1 MNSLIATPS
10 SPPPFLPPIPRRSSP
25 ARVLD
30 ALARGASA
38 EEVLA
43 AAAHVGGAWIDP
55 DPVAPDHRIVTVVRR
70 FEREDESAVL
80 LIDTVTH
87 MHRTDLAP
95 FVLDRVE
102 HEGVR
107 LHAGAFSL
115 PATLRATVALLVERP
130 LDPELGAT
138 RERWRPVYDR
148 TEALPGDGEVCVT
161 AGGGR
166 SSILALPDALPQ
178 RFVHADPSEDPAP
191 ASAGAI
197 HRGRI
202 DSQALGFPLDVW
214 CHLPANAAERG
225 VAGVAIL
232 SDGDRLT
239 SEVPLLPA
247 LDRASAD
254 GALPPVATVLY
265 ATVDPADRPMALGMN
280 PALAGFLT
288 DELLPWA
295 GTFAALPTDPARR
308 VVGGASL
315 GGLAAADLVR
325 RAPHVA
331 RNAIVQ
337 SGSFWWPDPADGAA
351 PGEQLELWRHG
362 GSAAGIRIFQ
372 EVGEFEG
379 HLLGLN
385 REFRA
390 LAEAAGATVQYRE
403 YCGGHDFA
411 CWRVGLV
418 DGLIALLG
426 EGSAPSSG
434 RIA

>member
-1 MNSLIATPS
+1 M
-10 SPPPFLPPIPRRSSP
+10 
-25 ARVLD
+25 LD
-30 ALARGASA
+30 ALAHGADA
-38 EEVLA
+38 ETVLA
-43 AAAHVGGAWIDP
+43 EAARVGGAWIDP
-55 DPVAPDHRIVTVVRR
+55 DPDAPDHRIVTVVRR
-70 FEREDESAVL
+70 FEHEDESAVL

-87 MHRTDLAP
+87 LHRADLSP

-102 HEGVR
+102 HDGIR

-148 TEALPGDGEVCVT
+148 TESLPGGGEVCVT

-166 SSILALPDALPQ
+166 SSILSLPDALPQ
-178 RFVHADPSEDPAP
+178 RFVHADSPEDPAP
-191 ASAGAI
+191 AGTL
-197 HRGRI
+197 HRGRL
-202 DSQALGFPLDVW
+202 DSQVLGFPLDVW
-214 CHLPANAAERG
+214 CHLPAGAAEHG

-239 SEVPLLPA
+239 AEVPLFPA
-247 LDRASAD
+247 LDRAAAH
-254 GALPPVATVLY
+254 GALAPTATVLY
-265 ATVDPADRPMALGMN
+265 ATVDPADRPRALGMN
-280 PALAGFLT
+280 PALADFLT

-295 GTFAALPTDPARR
+295 GTFATLPTDPARR

-337 SGSFWWPDPADGAA
+337 SGSFWWPDPAGGAA
-351 PGEQLELWRHG
+351 PGEQLELWRDG

-385 REFRA
+385 REFRV
-390 LAEAAGATVQYRE
+390 LAEAAGAEVQYRE

-418 DGLIALLG
+418 DGLVALLG
-426 EGSAPSSG
+426 GEASGAPA
-434 RIA
+434 RRD

>member
-1 MNSLIATPS
+1 MITSIATPS
-10 SPPPFLPPIPRRSSP
+10 SPPPFLPPIPRRLPPS
-25 ARVLD
+25 RVLD
-30 ALARGASA
+30 ALALGADA
-38 EEVLA
+38 ETVLA
-43 AAAHVGGAWIDP
+43 EAARVGGAWIDP
-55 DPVAPDHRIVTVVRR
+55 DPDAPDHRIVTVVRR
-70 FEREDESAVL
+70 FEHEDESAVL

-87 MHRTDLAP
+87 LHRADLSP

-102 HEGVR
+102 HDGIR

-148 TEALPGDGEVCVT
+148 TESLPGGGEVCVT

-166 SSILALPDALPQ
+166 SSILSLPDALPQ
-178 RFVHADPSEDPAP
+178 RFVHADSPEDPAP
-191 ASAGAI
+191 AGTL
-197 HRGRI
+197 HRGRL
-202 DSQALGFPLDVW
+202 DSQVLGFPLDVW
-214 CHLPANAAERG
+214 CHLPAGAAEHG

-239 SEVPLLPA
+239 AEVPLLPA
-247 LDRASAD
+247 LDRAAAH
-254 GALPPVATVLY
+254 GALAPTATVLY
-265 ATVDPADRPMALGMN
+265 ATVDPADRPRALGMN
-280 PALAGFLT
+280 PALADFLT

-295 GTFAALPTDPARR
+295 GTFATLPTDPARR

-315 GGLAAADLVR
+315 GGLAAADLVH

-337 SGSFWWPDPADGAA
+337 SGSFWWPDPAGGAA
-351 PGEQLELWRHG
+351 PGEQLELWRDG

-385 REFRA
+385 REFRV
-390 LAEAAGATVQYRE
+390 LAEAAGAEVQYRE

-418 DGLIALLG
+418 DGLVALLG
-426 EGSAPSSG
+426 GEASGAPA
-434 RIA
+434 RRD

>member
-1 MNSLIATPS
+1 MITSIATPS
-10 SPPPFLPPIPRRSSP
+10 SPPPFLPPIPRRLPPS
-25 ARVLD
+25 RVLD
-30 ALARGASA
+30 ALALGADA
-38 EEVLA
+38 ETVLA
-43 AAAHVGGAWIDP
+43 EAARVGGAWIDP
-55 DPVAPDHRIVTVVRR
+55 DPDAPDHRIVTVVRR
-70 FEREDESAVL
+70 FEHEDESAVL

-87 MHRTDLAP
+87 LHRADLSP

-102 HEGVR
+102 HDGIR

-148 TEALPGDGEVCVT
+148 TESLPGGGEVCVT

-166 SSILALPDALPQ
+166 STILSLPDALPQ
-178 RFVHADPSEDPAP
+178 RFVHADSPEDPAP
-191 ASAGAI
+191 AGTL
-197 HRGRI
+197 HRGRL
-202 DSQALGFPLDVW
+202 DSQVLGFPLDVW
-214 CHLPANAAERG
+214 CHLPAGAAEHG

-239 SEVPLLPA
+239 AEVPLLPA
-247 LDRASAD
+247 LDRAAAH
-254 GALPPVATVLY
+254 GALAPTATVLY
-265 ATVDPADRPMALGMN
+265 ATVDPADRPRALGMN
-280 PALAGFLT
+280 PALADFLT

-295 GTFAALPTDPARR
+295 GTFATLPTDPARR

-337 SGSFWWPDPADGAA
+337 SGSFWWPDSAGGAA
-351 PGEQLELWRHG
+351 PGEQLELWRDG

-385 REFRA
+385 REFRV
-390 LAEAAGATVQYRE
+390 LAEAAGAEVQYRE

-418 DGLIALLG
+418 DGLVALLG
-426 EGSAPSSG
+426 GEASGAPA
-434 RIA
+434 RRA

>member
-1 MNSLIATPS
+1 MNASIATPS
-10 SPPPFLPPIPRRSSP
+10 SPPPFLPPIPRRSP
-25 ARVLD
+25 PTRVLD

-38 EEVLA
+38 EGVIAEA
-43 AAAHVGGAWIDP
+43 ARVGGAWIDP
-55 DPVAPDHRIVTVVRR
+55 DPDAPDHRIVTVVRR
-70 FEREDESAVL
+70 LEHDDESAVL

-87 MHRTDLAP
+87 LHRSDLAP
-95 FVLDRVE
+95 FVLDRVG
-102 HEGVR
+102 HAGNR

-130 LDPELGAT
+130 LDPEIGAT

-148 TEALPGDGEVCVT
+148 TEALPGNGEVCVT

-166 SSILALPDALPQ
+166 SSILSLPDALPQ
-178 RFVHADPSEDPAP
+178 RFVRADPSEDPVP
-191 ASAGAI
+191 AGTI
-197 HRGRI
+197 HRGRV
-202 DSQALGFPLDVW
+202 DSRVLGFPLEVW
-214 CHLPANAAERG
+214 CHLPASAAERG
-225 VAGVAIL
+225 VSGVAIF

-247 LDRASAD
+247 LDRASAA
-254 GALPPVATVLY
+254 GALAPVATVLY
-265 ATVDPADRPMALGMN
+265 ATADPADRPRALGMN

-295 GTFAALPTDPARR
+295 GSFAALPTDPARR

-351 PGEQLELWRHG
+351 PGEQLELWRGG

-418 DGLIALLG
+418 DGLIALLV